1 MRTTFFKLAL
11 VLCVAA
17 ATTSVSVLARTAHA
31 GPALTSIAT
40 LSFGADG
47 TLFAADT
54 MAATI
59 YAIDLGARKSVSG
72 TKDVAALDQ
81 KIASIAGTAA
91 AEISIKDIAVDPKSH
106 NTFVSVMRGQ
116 GASAQ
121 PALFRVDGNGD
132 VALVALDGLK
142 FSSVALPNP
151 AAASTTGRNNRLQ
164 SVTQMELIDGKLY
177 VTGLSNEEFSSKF
190 WAIPYPFK
198 SADQGTSVEIWHTS
212 HNKFETASPVLAFV
226 ATKTNGQTN
235 FIAGYTCTPLV
246 RFPIADLK
254 PGAKVMGTTI
264 AELGAGNQ
272 PIDMVLYRKAGHEY
286 VLMANTRHGVLKI
299 STDQFGSAPGLTT
312 KIDTTAGV
320 PAEKITSVSNVVQLD
335 LLEGTRSVMLMR
347 VAGGFNLAA
356 VDLP

>member
-177 VTGLSNEEFSSKF
+177 VTGLSN
-190 WAIPYPFK
+190 
-198 SADQGTSVEIWHTS
+198 
-212 HNKFETASPVLAFV
+212 
-226 ATKTNGQTN
+226 
-235 FIAGYTCTPLV
+235 
-246 RFPIADLK
+246 
-254 PGAKVMGTTI
+254 
-264 AELGAGNQ
+264 
-272 PIDMVLYRKAGHEY
+272 
-286 VLMANTRHGVLKI
+286 
-299 STDQFGSAPGLTT
+299 
-312 KIDTTAGV
+312 
-320 PAEKITSVSNVVQLD
+320 
-335 LLEGTRSVMLMR
+335 
-347 VAGGFNLAA
+347 
-356 VDLP
+356 